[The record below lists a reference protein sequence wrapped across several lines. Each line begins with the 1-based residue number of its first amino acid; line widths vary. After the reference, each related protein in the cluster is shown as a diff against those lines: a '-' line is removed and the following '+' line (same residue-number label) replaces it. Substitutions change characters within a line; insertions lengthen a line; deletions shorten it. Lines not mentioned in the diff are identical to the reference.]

1 MNWTMN
7 GLILLA
13 LQVASLSS
21 VFAQN
26 HLQFAARM
34 LSQEQTAS
42 RVTARVPVGSAGAPH
57 CEVIE
62 THEIKINCTY
72 TATPRSSK
80 RGTGEQ
86 RIVLNRAV
94 LSFGTIRD
102 SYMLVDLTF
111 TNEGASPISGPH
123 IVYLAIDDDAGRN
136 MVRRALSKVDLSKLP
151 PAVPVTFSERFLIGG
166 FRAGQYTISL
176 LISNTDPSLKDNPGR
191 NVLLSN
197 DGVAD
202 PTTGSNTIAHFR
214 VGP

>member
-13 LQVASLSS
+13 LQAASLSPL
-21 VFAQN
+21 FGQN
-26 HLQFAARM
+26 HVQFGVHM
-34 LSQEQTAS
+34 LSQEQTTS
-42 RVTARVPVGSAGAPH
+42 RVTAPVSVGSAGAPH
-57 CEVIE
+57 CEVNE
-62 THEIKINCTY
+62 TREIKISCTY
-72 TATPRSSK
+72 TATPRPLK
-80 RGTGEQ
+80 RGTEEQ

-102 SYMLVDLTF
+102 SYMLVDLTL
-111 TNEGASPISGPH
+111 TNEGANPISGPH
-123 IVYLAIDDDAGRN
+123 SAYLAIDDGAGRN
-136 MVRRALSKVDLSKLP
+136 MVRRVLPKVDLSKLP
-151 PAVPVTFSERFLIGG
+151 PGVPVTFSERFLIGG

-197 DGVAD
+197 EGVAD
-202 PTTGSNTIAHFR
+202 PATGSNTIAHFR